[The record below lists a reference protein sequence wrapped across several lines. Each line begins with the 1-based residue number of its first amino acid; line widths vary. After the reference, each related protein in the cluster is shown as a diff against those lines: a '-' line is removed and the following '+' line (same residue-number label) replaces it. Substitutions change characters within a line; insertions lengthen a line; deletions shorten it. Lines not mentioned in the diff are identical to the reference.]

1 MTEHRLTILA
11 CIVLAL
17 ATFAVYGEVGSHQF
31 IHFDDGAY
39 VFDNPVVRA
48 GLTLNGVKW
57 AFTTLYAGYWM
68 PLTWLSHMLDCQ
80 LFGLSPGGPHLTNLL
95 FHIANTLILFLWLL
109 RATRTPGP
117 AFLVAALFAWHPLH
131 VESVAWVA
139 ERKDVLSTFFWLLTM
154 WAYLWYV
161 ERPAVGRYLL
171 IILCFGL
178 GLMAKPML
186 VTLPLAL
193 LLLDYWPLRR
203 WTPGR
208 QVILREGGRGHGPL
222 PPPSNSLPQPP
233 KSGLLSIGLGRL
245 IWEKAILLVLAVLVG
260 IVTVYA
266 QKSSGALA
274 RLGEVPLSERVATA
288 LVAYVWYPLKMLWP
302 SRLAVLYPHPLDT
315 LPLWQVLGAGL
326 ILALISILIIRLR
339 RRYPYLLVGWLW
351 YLGTLLPVIGLVQ
364 VGDQAWADRFTYV
377 PLIGLFILC
386 AWGTREITAGWPGAR
401 VVRPLGAGLILAAL
415 LVVTFFQVRLWRDSI
430 TLLEHTLNVT
440 GDNYLIQHN
449 LGVALAARG
458 QRKQAAAHFLE
469 ALRLNPANARA
480 QNRRGEDLVAQGK
493 IAEGI
498 ARFQRAVKLKPD
510 LVEAYNNLGL
520 AYASQG
526 RLDQALAMFR
536 QAIALDQNFAA
547 AYKNLGMAL
556 ACQGKTQEA
565 REMLGKAVQINPED
579 PEAKRILLDLK
590 DLK

>member
-17 ATFAVYGEVGSHQF
+17 ATFAVYGEVGSHRF

-39 VFDNPVVRA
+39 VFDNQVVRA

-80 LFGLSPGGPHLTNLL
+80 LFGLSAGGPHLSNLL
-95 FHIANTLILFLWLL
+95 FHIANTLLLFLWLL

-161 ERPAVGRYLL
+161 ERPAGGRYFLVL
-171 IILCFGL
+171 LCFGL
-178 GLMAKPML
+178 GLMVKPML

-193 LLLDYWPLRR
+193 LLLDYWPLHR
-203 WTPGR
+203 WTPNQQDEKTFTR
-208 QVILREGGRGHGPL
+208 VTGGR
-222 PPPSNSLPQPP
+222 
-233 KSGLLSIGLGRL
+233 
-245 IWEKAILLVLAVLVG
+245 LVLEKVPLLILSLLCSA
-260 IVTVYA
+260 VTVYA
-266 QKSSGALA
+266 QKTSGALA
-274 RLGEVPLSERVATA
+274 RLGEIPLTERVATA

-315 LPLWQVLGAGL
+315 FPLWQVLGAGL
-326 ILALISILIIRLR
+326 ILVLISILIIRLR
-339 RRYPYLLVGWLW
+339 RSYPYLLVGWLW

-377 PLIGLFILC
+377 PLIGLFILSV
-386 AWGTREITAGWPGAR
+386 WGAREVTALLPGAR
-401 VVRPLGAGLILAAL
+401 GLRPLGAVIILAAL

-430 TLLEHTLNVT
+430 TLFEHTLSVT

-458 QRKQAAAHFLE
+458 QREQAAAHFLE

-493 IAEGI
+493 IDAGI

-526 RLDQALAMFR
+526 RMDQALAMFR
-536 QAIALDQNFAA
+536 QAIALDRNFAA
-547 AYKNLGMAL
+547 AYKNLAMAL
-556 ACQGKTQEA
+556 MCQGKNKEA
-565 REMLGKAVQINPED
+565 GEMLENAARLKPDDLET
-579 PEAKRILLDLK
+579 KRLLQELK
-590 DLK
+590 TQGPD

>member
-17 ATFAVYGEVGSHQF
+17 ATFAVYGEVGSHPF

-39 VFDNPVVRA
+39 VFDNPVVQG
-48 GLTLNGVKW
+48 GLTLKGVKW

-95 FHIANTLILFLWLL
+95 FHIANTLLLFLWLL

-161 ERPAVGRYLL
+161 ERPAGSRYFLVL
-171 IILCFGL
+171 LCFGL
-178 GLMAKPML
+178 GLTAKPML

-193 LLLDYWPLRR
+193 LLLDYWPLDR
-203 WTPGR
+203 WTPGPPR
-208 QVILREGGRGHGPL
+208 SFSDAALREINRDRWPRLSSLGGR
-222 PPPSNSLPQPP
+222 
-233 KSGLLSIGLGRL
+233 
-245 IWEKAILLVLAVLVG
+245 LVLEKVPLLILSLLCSA
-260 IVTVYA
+260 VTVYA
-266 QKSSGALA
+266 QKTSGALA
-274 RLGEVPLSERVATA
+274 RLGEIPLSERLATA

-302 SRLAVLYPHPLDT
+302 ARLAILYPHPLDT
-315 LPLWQVLGAGL
+315 LPLWQELGAGL
-326 ILALISILIIRLR
+326 ILALISLLLLRLR

-377 PLIGLFILC
+377 PLIGLFILF
-386 AWGTREITAGWPGAR
+386 AWGTREITTGWPGAR

-430 TLLEHTLNVT
+430 TLFEHTLSVT

-458 QRKQAAAHFLE
+458 QREQAAAHFLE

-480 QNRRGEDLVAQGK
+480 QNRLGEDLVAQGR

-510 LVEAYNNLGL
+510 FLEAYNNLGL

-526 RLDQALAMFR
+526 RLDQAIAMFH
-536 QAIALDQNFAA
+536 QAIALDQNSAA

-556 ACQGKTQEA
+556 ACQGKAKEA
-565 REMLGKAVQINPED
+565 REMLGQAVQLNPND
-579 PEAKRILLDLK
+579 PEAQRILQDLK
-590 DLK
+590 DLKK

>member
-1 MTEHRLTILA
+1 MTGRQWKIIA

-17 ATFAVYGEVGSHQF
+17 ATFAVYGEVGSHRF

-39 VFDNPVVRA
+39 VFDNPVVRE

-80 LFGLSPGGPHLTNLL
+80 IFGLSAGGHHLTNLL
-95 FHIANTLILFLWLL
+95 FHIANALLLFLWLL
-109 RATRTPGP
+109 RATRAPGP

-161 ERPAVGRYLL
+161 ERPAAGRYLL
-171 IILCFGL
+171 ILLCFGL

-193 LLLDYWPLRR
+193 LLLDYWPLNR
-203 WTPGR
+203 WTPGLHR
-208 QVILREGGRGHGPL
+208 SFSDSALRESYRDRWPRLSSLGGR
-222 PPPSNSLPQPP
+222 
-233 KSGLLSIGLGRL
+233 
-245 IWEKAILLVLAVLVG
+245 LVLEKVPLLILSLLCSV
-260 IVTVYA
+260 VTIFA
-266 QKSSGALA
+266 QRTSGALA

-288 LVAYVWYPLKMLWP
+288 LAAYVWYPLKMLWP
-302 SRLAVLYPHPLDT
+302 SRLAVLYPHPLDSI
-315 LPLWQVLGAGL
+315 PLWQELGAGL
-326 ILALISILIIRLR
+326 LLALTSLLLLRLG

-377 PLIGLFILC
+377 PLLGLFIIF
-386 AWGTREITAGWPGAR
+386 AWGAREVTAGWPGAR
-401 VVRPLGAGLILAAL
+401 ILRPGGAGLILAAL
-415 LVVTFFQVRLWRDSI
+415 LAVTFFQVRLWRDSI
-430 TLLEHTLNVT
+430 TLFEHTLSVT
-440 GDNYLIQHN
+440 ADNYLIQHN
-449 LGVALAARG
+449 LGVALAARD
-458 QRKQAAAHFLE
+458 QREQAARHFTE

-480 QNRRGEDLVAQGK
+480 QNRRGEDLVAQGR

-498 ARFQRAVKLKPD
+498 ARFQTAVKLKPD
-510 LVEAYNNLGL
+510 FLEAYNNLGL

-526 RLDQALAMFR
+526 RMD
-536 QAIALDQNFAA
+536 QAIAMFHQAITLDPNFAA
-547 AYKNLGMAL
+547 AYKNLGLAL
-556 ACQGKTQEA
+556 ACQGRKQEA
-565 REMLGKAVQINPED
+565 RKMLEKAVQINPND
-579 PEAKRILLDLK
+579 PEAKKFLLDLK
-590 DLK
+590 TLGPGE